1 MMNRFLYPIVY
12 SVFYCISLL
21 PWCVIYALA
30 DVVWVLVYL
39 VVGYRRKV
47 VRKNLSLSFPEKTE
61 EERRQIERRFYRW
74 LCDYFLETVK
84 LLSMSRE
91 DMLRHIE
98 FRGAEEMEKCF
109 DEGQACAAILGHY
122 CNWEYLS
129 ATALAWKRHTEA
141 VAGLIYHPLYNKIF
155 DRLFID
161 MRSQMGGTCIPKKD
175 ILRYLLTYKRE
186 GRMSLFGYIADQSP
200 KWENI
205 HLWLNFM
212 NQDTPVFTGGERI
225 MRKMN
230 NAVFYVDMQRPR
242 RGKYICTF
250 QLITRDPNALEE
262 FGITKRFFEL
272 LEQTIRRQ
280 PEFYLWTHNRWK
292 RTHEEFDHLFKVEN
306 GRIVLR
312 SANNTPSQP

>member
-30 DVVWVLVYL
+30 DVAWVLVYL

-292 RTHEEFDHLFKVEN
+292 RTHEEFDLLFKVEN

>member
-30 DVVWVLVYL
+30 DVAWVLVYL

-129 ATALAWKRHTEA
+129 ATALAWKRHKEA

>member
-1 MMNRFLYPIVY
+1 
-12 SVFYCISLL
+12 
-21 PWCVIYALA
+21 VIYALA
-30 DVVWVLVYL
+30 DVAWVLVYL

-61 EERRQIERRFYRW
+61 DERRQIERRFYRW

-205 HLWLNFM
+205 HLWLNSL
-212 NQDTPVFTGGERI
+212 TELI
-225 MRKMN
+225 
-230 NAVFYVDMQRPR
+230 YV
-242 RGKYICTF
+242 
-250 QLITRDPNALEE
+250 E
-262 FGITKRFFEL
+262 F
-272 LEQTIRRQ
+272 
-280 PEFYLWTHNRWK
+280 
-292 RTHEEFDHLFKVEN
+292 
-306 GRIVLR
+306 
-312 SANNTPSQP
+312 S

>member
-30 DVVWVLVYL
+30 DVAWVLVYL

-129 ATALAWKRHTEA
+129 ATALAWKRHKEA

-312 SANNTPSQP
+312 SANNTPSQS

>member
-30 DVVWVLVYL
+30 DVAWVLVYL

-272 LEQTIRRQ
+272 LEQTIHRQ

>member
-1 MMNRFLYPIVY
+1 MMKQLTYYIFYGAVY
-12 SVFYCISLL
+12 LLSLL
-21 PWCVIYALA
+21 PMWVHYRLSDLMFVIIYHIAR
-30 DVVWVLVYL
+30 
-39 VVGYRRKV
+39 YRKKV
-47 VRKNLSLSFPEKTE
+47 VEKNLRNAFPEKSWL
-61 EERRQIERRFYRW
+61 ERKRIERKFYRFF
-74 LCDYFLETVK
+74 CDYMVENVK
-84 LLSMSRE
+84 LLTMKKENVMRRMVFE
-91 DMLRHIE
+91 GMDDMARSFETHDFVFIY
-98 FRGAEEMEKCF
+98 
-109 DEGQACAAILGHY
+109 LGHY
-122 CNWEYLS
+122 CNWEYVASLQWWSPPGVKCAQLYS
-129 ATALAWKRHTEA
+129 ALESEA
-141 VAGLIYHPLYNKIF
+141 F
-155 DRLFID
+155 DRLFLTI
-161 MRSQMGGTCIPKKD
+161 RGRYGGDNINKKD
-175 ILRYLLTYKRE
+175 SLRAIMRYRQSGQKAII
-186 GRMSLFGYIADQSP
+186 GFISDQGP
-200 KWENI
+200 KWQNI
-205 HLWLNFM
+205 HLWMNFL